1 MKVNSF
7 CKESAASA
15 GREKERLMKKQIS
28 VLAVAISLFISVL
41 GQEPQPKPTV
51 PQTTPATTPTPQ
63 QFEESDD
70 VVRITTK
77 LVQVD
82 ATVSDRSGKQVT
94 NLGIDDF
101 EITEN
106 GRPQK
111 ITNFSYIAP
120 FAAQPRQTTSSSS
133 SSSNPKD
140 RTSNPPPVPL
150 KALRPEQVHRA
161 IALVVDDLRMSAE
174 GISSTRQALRRYID
188 QQMQQGDLVAII
200 RTSAGIG
207 SLQQFTNDRQ
217 QLYTAIDHVRQ
228 IARVGGRFGAFTS
241 VNMLDRLETQVTEAS
256 PNDSEASADRRRRE
270 GAISAAAQS
279 SLRGAEADRSE
290 TINEFRDTLLT
301 VGTLGALNFVVRGLR
316 ELPGRKAVVLFS
328 DGISIYNSDANA
340 GDRNARVLS
349 ALRQLV

>member
-1 MKVNSF
+1 LADLVLSEENPNSGKRVMKVNSF
-7 CKESAASA
+7 CKESAASPS
-15 GREKERLMKKQIS
+15 REKERLMKKQIS

-63 QFEESDD
+63 QSEESDD

-140 RTSNPPPVPL
+140 RT
-150 KALRPEQVHRA
+150 
-161 IALVVDDLRMSAE
+161 
-174 GISSTRQALRRYID
+174 
-188 QQMQQGDLVAII
+188 
-200 RTSAGIG
+200 
-207 SLQQFTNDRQ
+207 
-217 QLYTAIDHVRQ
+217 
-228 IARVGGRFGAFTS
+228 
-241 VNMLDRLETQVTEAS
+241 
-256 PNDSEASADRRRRE
+256 
-270 GAISAAAQS
+270 
-279 SLRGAEADRSE
+279 
-290 TINEFRDTLLT
+290 
-301 VGTLGALNFVVRGLR
+301 
-316 ELPGRKAVVLFS
+316 
-328 DGISIYNSDANA
+328 
-340 GDRNARVLS
+340 
-349 ALRQLV
+349 